1 VKTVAAAIAISS
13 ILASIFR
20 LPGSTSTAQDFDLS
34 RCHPKCGKLITSD
47 DGAKPMKA
55 QVFRGVNQLCY
66 EDVPRPEIAAD
77 EVLVQVN
84 VVGLCQSDIKKI
96 KYPLLDPPRIF
107 GHETAGTIAQIGA
120 QVTDWQVGQRVVVMH
135 HIPCMNCAHCENS
148 NFSMCA
154 TYKNITTT
162 AGFTPSGGGFA
173 DFVKVPGHIVQSGG
187 LIPIPDDVTFEQ
199 ASFVEPTNC
208 CLKAVKKAQIREG
221 QTVLVTGAGPIGLML
236 MMLVKHFGARAIAT
250 DLLPSRIEKALAVGA
265 DAAFDARDA
274 ELPGKIQSLTNGLG
288 VDVTLLA
295 VPSDKAFFQALDCTR
310 KGGKILFFAEF
321 PDEVEIPL
329 NPNVLYRKEIDLMG
343 SYSSAFPL
351 QELSADLVF
360 NKKIDVDALISDKY
374 PLSEL
379 ANAVDRAVQP
389 TAETYKILLYP
400 ESVVN

>member
-1 VKTVAAAIAISS
+1 
-13 ILASIFR
+13 
-20 LPGSTSTAQDFDLS
+20 
-34 RCHPKCGKLITSD
+34 
-47 DGAKPMKA
+47 MKA
-55 QVFRGVNQLCY
+55 QVFRGVDQLSY
-66 EDVPRPEIAAD
+66 EEVPQPEIAAD

-107 GHETAGTIAQIGA
+107 GHETAGTIAQMGA
-120 QVTDWQVGQRVVVMH
+120 DVTGWTVGDRVVVMH
-135 HIPCMNCAHCENS
+135 HIPCMKCAHCDNN
-148 NFSMCA
+148 NFSMCE

-173 DFVKVPGHIVQSGG
+173 EFVRVPGHIVREGG
-187 LIPIPDDVTFEQ
+187 LIRIPDDVTFEQ

-208 CLKAVKKAQIREG
+208 CLKAVKKAQIKAG
-221 QTVLVTGAGPIGLML
+221 QTVLITGAGPIGLMFI
-236 MMLVKHFGARAIAT
+236 MLVKHFGARAIST
-250 DLLPSRIEKALAVGA
+250 DLLPSRVEKAIAVGA
-265 DAAFDARDA
+265 DAAFDARDPEIA
-274 ELPGKIQSLTNGLG
+274 EKIQAMTDGLG
-288 VDVTLLA
+288 VDVSLLA

-351 QELSADLVF
+351 QDLAAALVF
-360 NKKIDVDALISDKY
+360 EHKIDVDALISDRY

-379 ANAVDRAVQP
+379 ANAVAQAVKP

-400 ESVVN
+400 